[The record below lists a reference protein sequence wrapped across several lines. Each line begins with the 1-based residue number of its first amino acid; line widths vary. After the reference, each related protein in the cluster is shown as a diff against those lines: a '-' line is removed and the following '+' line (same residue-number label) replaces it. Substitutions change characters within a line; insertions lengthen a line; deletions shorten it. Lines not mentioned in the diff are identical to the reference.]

1 MRVRR
6 WYGTAPVIVFAV
18 SCLAW
23 TAKAQRHAIDTAKS
37 VMTVRVYK
45 AGVLSA
51 FGHDHE
57 IAAPITGGNVDSAGH
72 HVELHTN
79 ASGLR
84 VRDPKASEKDRDE
97 IQKTML
103 GPDVLDADRYPEIV
117 FRSTAV
123 EPMGPGLWK
132 VQGTLTVH
140 GQTQPV
146 TAEVREKTTGRYAGN
161 ALFKLTDFAIKPVRI
176 AGGAVKV
183 KDEIRIEFDIQ
194 LAQ

>member
-1 MRVRR
+1 MSVKN
-6 WYGTAPVIVFAV
+6 WYEAVPVLVV

-23 TAKAQRHAIDTAKS
+23 TATAQQRAIDTAKS

-57 IAAPITGGNVDSAGH
+57 IAAPVAGGRVDSTAH
-72 HVELHTN
+72 TVELHAD
-79 ASGLR
+79 ASALR

-103 GPDVLDADRYPEIV
+103 GADVLDAGRYPEIA

-123 EPMGPGLWK
+123 EAIGPGAWK
-132 VQGTLTVH
+132 VRGTLTLH

-146 TAEVREKTTGRYAGN
+146 TAEVRETAGRYEGN
-161 ALFKLTDFAIKPVRI
+161 SLLKLADFGIKPVRI
-176 AGGAVKV
+176 AGGAVRV
-183 KDEIRIEFDIQ
+183 KDEVRIEFDIQ
-194 LAQ
+194 LAH

>member
-1 MRVRR
+1 MRAKS
-6 WYGTAPVIVFAV
+6 WYGVSVFLTLAV
-18 SCLAW
+18 SCLGW
-23 TAKAQRHAIDTAKS
+23 TAKAQQHAIDTVKS

-57 IAAPITGGNVDSAGH
+57 IAAPIAGGKVDSAAH
-72 HVELHTN
+72 TVELHAN
-79 ASGLR
+79 AGGLR

-103 GPDVLDADRYPEIV
+103 GPDVLDAGRYPEIV
-117 FRSTAV
+117 FRSTAA
-123 EPMGPGLWK
+123 EPMGKGSWK
-132 VQGTLTVH
+132 VQGTLTLH

-146 TAEVREKTTGRYAGN
+146 TAEVHETAGRYEGN
-161 ALFKLTDFAIKPVRI
+161 SLLKLADFGIKPVRI

-194 LAQ
+194 LAR

>member
-1 MRVRR
+1 MRVSS
-6 WYGTAPVIVFAV
+6 WCEAAPILALAV
-18 SCLAW
+18 TFSAW
-23 TAKAQRHAIDTAKS
+23 TAKAQQHSIDTAKS

-57 IAAPITGGNVDSAGH
+57 IAAPIAAGKVDSAAH
-72 HVELHTN
+72 TVELHTN
-79 ASGLR
+79 ASALR

-103 GPDVLDADRYPEIV
+103 GADVLDAGRYPEIV
-117 FRSTAV
+117 FQSTAV
-123 EPMGPGLWK
+123 EPLSPGSWK
-132 VQGTLTVH
+132 VRGTLTLH

-146 TAEVREKTTGRYAGN
+146 TAEVRETAGRYVGSS
-161 ALFKLTDFAIKPVRI
+161 LLKLVDFGIKPVRI

-183 KDEIRIEFDIQ
+183 KDEVRIEFDIQ
-194 LAQ
+194 LAH

>member
-1 MRVRR
+1 MRVSR
-6 WYGTAPVIVFAV
+6 WYWAALVLFLAV

-23 TAKAQRHAIDTAKS
+23 PAKAEQHTIDTAKS

-57 IAAPITGGNVDSAGH
+57 IAASIAGGKVDSAAH
-72 HVELHTN
+72 TVELHTN
-79 ASGLR
+79 ASALR

-103 GPDVLDADRYPEIV
+103 GPDVLDAGRYPEIV
-117 FRSTAV
+117 FRSTAA
-123 EPMGPGLWK
+123 EPMGTGSWK
-132 VQGTLTVH
+132 VQGTLTLH

-146 TAEVREKTTGRYAGN
+146 TVEVRETAGRYVGN
-161 ALFKLTDFAIKPVRI
+161 SLLKLADFGIKPVRI

-183 KDEIRIEFDIQ
+183 KDEVRIEFDIQ
-194 LAQ
+194 LAR

>member
-1 MRVRR
+1 MRANS
-6 WYGTAPVIVFAV
+6 WYGVAVILPLAV

-23 TAKAQRHAIDTAKS
+23 TAKAQQHTIDTAKS

-57 IAAPITGGNVDSAGH
+57 IAAPIAGGKVDSAAH
-72 HVELHTN
+72 TVELHTN
-79 ASGLR
+79 ANALR
-84 VRDPKASEKDRDE
+84 VRDPKVSEKDRGE
-97 IQKTML
+97 IEKTML
-103 GPDVLDADRYPEIV
+103 GPEVLDAGRYPEIV
-117 FRSTAV
+117 FRSTAA
-123 EPMGPGLWK
+123 EPTGTGSWK
-132 VQGTLTVH
+132 VQGTLTLH

-146 TAEVREKTTGRYAGN
+146 TAEVRENAGRYEGTS
-161 ALFKLTDFAIKPVRI
+161 LLKLADFGIKPVRI

-194 LAQ
+194 LAR

>member
-1 MRVRR
+1 MRARNR
-6 WYGTAPVIVFAV
+6 YGAAPVLALAI
-18 SCLAW
+18 SCLGW
-23 TAKAQRHAIDTAKS
+23 TARAQQHAIDTGKS

-57 IAAPITGGNVDSAGH
+57 IAAPVGGKVDSAAH
-72 HVELHTN
+72 TVELHTN
-79 ASGLR
+79 ANTLR
-84 VRDPKASEKDRDE
+84 VRDPKASDKDRDE

-103 GPDVLDADRYPEIV
+103 GPDVLDAGRYPEIV

-123 EPMGPGLWK
+123 EPTGTGSWR
-132 VQGTLTVH
+132 VRGTLTLH

-146 TAEVREKTTGRYAGN
+146 TAEVSETAGRYEGN
-161 ALFKLTDFAIKPVRI
+161 SLLKLADFGIKPVRI
-176 AGGAVKV
+176 AGGTVKV

-194 LAQ
+194 LAR